1 MSIPQSGGGPI
12 ERPEQLAE
20 YLADGC
26 KPKEDWRIGTEH
38 EKFGYCK
45 DTLKPLPYDGPRS
58 IKAMLEGLSDRFG
71 WDPIAEGGNIIGLQ
85 KDGANVSLE
94 PGGTVRTFRRSA

>member
-12 ERPEQLAE
+12 ENFDQLAE
-20 YLADGC
+20 YLSDGC

-45 DTLKPLPYDGPRS
+45 DSLLPLPYEGPRS
-58 IKAMLEGLSDRFG
+58 IKAMLEGLR
-71 WDPIAEGGNIIGLQ
+71 GGVVLRCPGRVMIFQL
-85 KDGANVSLE
+85 SLN
-94 PGGTVRTFRRSA
+94 GMGMMG